1 MGTFGDRLQRE
12 REMRSITLQ
21 EISGSTKIS
30 TRMLKA
36 LEEEDFA
43 KLPGGI
49 FNKGFVRAYCRY
61 LGIDEEQAI
70 ADYLAALAENDK
82 TDIEKKTTESGK
94 FIISAPEKPQQALLF
109 DQQFENNR
117 IVLDQPH
124 NSENSDPLRHLMT
137 AVVVLVVL
145 VGGAGLAKYLYDRSE
160 TVSAKNTVSAA
171 AREQRAPAA
180 VVPVPVTIPVTME
193 KSTEE

>member
-1 MGTFGDRLQRE
+1 MGTFGERLQRE

-36 LEEEDFA
+36 LEEEDFK

-61 LGIDEEQAI
+61 LGIDEEQAV

-82 TDIEKKTTESGK
+82 SEGEKKTTESGR
-94 FIISAPEKPQQALLF
+94 FIIAAPGKPQQAFLF

-117 IVLDQPH
+117 IVLDPP
-124 NSENSDPLRHLMT
+124 NTSESSDPMRHLMA
-137 AVVVLVVL
+137 AVVVLVIL
-145 VGGAGLAKYLYDRSE
+145 IGGAGLAKYVYDRSE
-160 TVSAKNTVSAA
+160 
-171 AREQRAPAA
+171 
-180 VVPVPVTIPVTME
+180 
-193 KSTEE
+193 